1 MLRPAL
7 LFLALVSALPAAGEI
22 YSWKDKDGTTHY
34 ADIPPAQ
41 GEVKT
46 LRAGSAPRPTPGA
59 AATSGEAEA
68 QTAAPPAAAPAANAP
83 APVDSKPKTL
93 AEREL
98 EFRQRR
104 AAEAEAQAKAEK
116 EAADKAEKDRACE
129 QARNQLTA
137 LTSGQR
143 ISRFNASGERE
154 VIDDAERAA
163 EITRTQQQIERA
175 CN

>member
-1 MLRPAL
+1 MMRPAIL
-7 LFLALVSALPAAGEI
+7 LFALLTALPAAAQI
-22 YSWKDKDGTTHY
+22 YSWKDKDGKMQY
-34 ADIPPAQ
+34 SDIPPTQ

-46 LRAGSAPRPTPGA
+46 LRGGTPKPVPQSATP
-59 AATSGEAEA
+59 SGEAAENGV
-68 QTAAPPAAAPAANAP
+68 QPAPASSNP
-83 APVDSKPKTL
+83 AEASSKPKTL

-116 EAADKAEKDRACE
+116 ELADAAERQRACE

-137 LTSGQR
+137 LSSGQR
-143 ISRFNASGERE
+143 VSRFSATGEPQ
-154 VIDDAERAA
+154 ILNDAERAEEA
-163 EITRTQQQIERA
+163 SRVQKQVEHF

>member
-7 LFLALVSALPAAGEI
+7 LLLALLTALPAAAEI
-22 YSWKDKDGTTHY
+22 YSWKDKDGKMHY
-34 ADIPPAQ
+34 ADVPPAT

-46 LRAGSAPRPTPGA
+46 LRGGAPRP
-59 AATSGEAEA
+59 
-68 QTAAPPAAAPAANAP
+68 APPAAPITGDGGADAAKPATADGKAAEANA
-83 APVDSKPKTL
+83 KPKTL

-104 AAEAEAQAKAEK
+104 AAEAEAEAKAEK
-116 EAADKAEKDRACE
+116 ERADSAERQRACE

-143 ISRFNASGERE
+143 VSRFDAAGGRE
-154 VIDDAERAA
+154 VLDDAGRAE
-163 EITRTQQQIERA
+163 EIARTQKQVDQL